1 MMRQQEEQVL
11 ALKAAHD
18 QAESNL
24 ETVLDDLQT
33 AILENQKL
41 NSEKLIDVENMTTIK
56 VENQNLSQKLE
67 NLKKRFSKF
76 VCESVQMTSKQ
87 DEFLLLLE
95 ESDDKLMK
103 QTQELERESEKSR
116 LLKEENDALMKLSL
130 GTR

>member
-1 MMRQQEEQVL
+1 MRQQEEQVL

>member
-1 MMRQQEEQVL
+1 MRQQEEQVL

-103 QTQELERESEKSR
+103 QAQELERESEKSR
-116 LLKEENDALMKLSL
+116 LLKEENDALMNLSL

>member
-1 MMRQQEEQVL
+1 
-11 ALKAAHD
+11 
-18 QAESNL
+18 
-24 ETVLDDLQT
+24 LDDLQT

-103 QTQELERESEKSR
+103 QAQELERESEKSR
-116 LLKEENDALMKLSL
+116 LLKEENDALMNLSL